1 LPGDDRALTLD
12 EALSIIFTFP
22 LLVAIISGPMLGEW
36 IVSVEGDELKIQMDS
51 GGGKQAVVAQSDTVF
66 LYPPIGGTVR
76 FEGDGKGAA
85 TGFVVT
91 IVEGDIPATR
101 K

>member
-1 LPGDDRALTLD
+1 MA
-12 EALSIIFTFP
+12 
-22 LLVAIISGPMLGEW
+22 
-36 IVSVEGDELKIQMDS
+36 S

-76 FEGDGKGAA
+76 FESDGKGPA